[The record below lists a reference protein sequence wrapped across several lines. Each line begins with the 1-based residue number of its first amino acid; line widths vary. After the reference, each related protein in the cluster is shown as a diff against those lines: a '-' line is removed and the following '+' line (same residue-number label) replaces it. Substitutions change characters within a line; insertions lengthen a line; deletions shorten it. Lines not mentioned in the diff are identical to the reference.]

1 MKTLLR
7 STYKVNAS
15 DDQELM
21 LRNAHALRGAGI
33 GFDVPEDE
41 AVWNYIK
48 DFLDQ
53 HHHVPEASTIRTH
66 FTRVREVEVVD
77 RLDAMSVVTPRMRG
91 DFLKLLEAQVENRRI
106 RIVSEVLQEAA
117 QIVDHGI
124 TIKEGRK
131 ERILRGPG
139 DAVRYV
145 LDRGHEVITP
155 ITGVRLSG
163 DVTADGASALSEYE
177 RVEADPLAGIGQFTG
192 VQQMDIGIK
201 GAKRGEL
208 WLHAAFTG
216 GMKSTLALNWAYN
229 QAVYYR
235 HSSVFFSL
243 EMPYHQV
250 RKILYA
256 IHSAHEKFDD
266 VRKKLGIGMSLDY
279 SRIRDGELDRLSDA
293 EVAALSPENRE
304 ALIDGRL
311 NPERPEKQF
320 YFEHVI
326 PDFNDSANNYGSIHV
341 EQADPDKTDF
351 TIVDLRSKAELLH
364 SKDPSIAAVFIDHAG
379 LMSSRNRHTSTT
391 ERLNEV
397 LRDLKRIS
405 MSFNKGAGI
414 AIIALF
420 QLSRE
425 GFKAAEKNGGRY
437 NLTHL
442 SYANEAERS
451 SDVVT
456 AAWTDDD
463 LRERNLVKFMCL
475 KARDH
480 KPFEEFYSGVLWP
493 CRRIFTQHDV
503 TVEAAKRAGD
513 ELDLLAED

>member
-1 MKTLLR
+1 
-7 STYKVNAS
+7 
-15 DDQELM
+15 
-21 LRNAHALRGAGI
+21 
-33 GFDVPEDE
+33 
-41 AVWNYIK
+41 
-48 DFLDQ
+48 
-53 HHHVPEASTIRTH
+53 
-66 FTRVREVEVVD
+66 
-77 RLDAMSVVTPRMRG
+77 
-91 DFLKLLEAQVENRRI
+91 
-106 RIVSEVLQEAA
+106 
-117 QIVDHGI
+117 
-124 TIKEGRK
+124 
-131 ERILRGPG
+131 
-139 DAVRYV
+139 
-145 LDRGHEVITP
+145 
-155 ITGVRLSG
+155 
-163 DVTADGASALSEYE
+163 
-177 RVEADPLAGIGQFTG
+177 
-192 VQQMDIGIK
+192 
-201 GAKRGEL
+201 
-208 WLHAAFTG
+208 
-216 GMKSTLALNWAYN
+216 
-229 QAVYYR
+229 
-235 HSSVFFSL
+235 
-243 EMPYHQV
+243 
-250 RKILYA
+250 
-256 IHSAHEKFDD
+256 
-266 VRKKLGIGMSLDY
+266 
-279 SRIRDGELDRLSDA
+279 
-293 EVAALSPENRE
+293 
-304 ALIDGRL
+304 
-311 NPERPEKQF
+311 
-320 YFEHVI
+320 VI